1 MKTKNKRNYLR
12 EDGITLIAL
21 VVTIVVLLILAGV
34 SINALFGN
42 NGIIEKAKEAQ
53 NAMDKATEND
63 REEIGKLTNWLDNQ
77 INGTTGGT
85 TGGDDTSTTQKIS
98 TLVGTVVDKNTK
110 AEDAYGNKITIPS
123 GFKILVDST
132 TGYTKD
138 NIDVTKGIVVED
150 ENGNQFVW
158 VPVGTIKNAEK
169 TQTITL
175 GRYSNF
181 VKTNNVY
188 TPIQSAENYATAT
201 SVNNFTE
208 YTPENHN
215 KKFNITIAKNI
226 GEFCNKAIESGGY
239 YIGRYEARTGV
250 ERTSSSTTLTPVTS
264 KADDYVYKYAT
275 QLQASERCQSMY
287 TNKPF
292 DSDLINGYAWDT
304 AIIFIQEFGGDILE
318 KGYSYFGD
326 NGGATYSN
334 AVPVNSSIA
343 SKGTSGSNYTGTRDV
358 MCNIYDMA
366 SNSMEYS
373 TEATWDDDNPY
384 TARGGNSADQYN
396 SVYCAGRRNMGSRI
410 GTAFRPIL
418 YM

>member
-150 ENGNQFVW
+150 ENRNQFVW

-175 GRYSNF
+175 GRYINF
-181 VKTNNVY
+181 GKTDNVY
-188 TPIQSAENYATAT
+188 TPTQSAENYATAT

-215 KKFNITIAKNI
+215 KKFNIAIAKNI
-226 GEFCNKAIESGGY
+226 GEFCNKAIKSGGY
-239 YIGRYEARTGV
+239 YIGRYEARTEV

-264 KADDYVYKYAT
+264 KADDYVYKAT

-326 NGGATYSN
+326 NGGAIYSN
-334 AVPVNSSIA
+334 AVPVNSSFA

-373 TEATWDDDNPY
+373 TEATWDDDHPY
-384 TARGGNSADQYN
+384 TVRGGNSADQYN
-396 SVYCAGRRNMGSRI
+396 SVYCTGSRNMG
-410 GTAFRPIL
+410 GGAGAFRPIL

>member
-1 MKTKNKRNYLR
+1 M
-12 EDGITLIAL
+12 
-21 VVTIVVLLILAGV
+21 
-34 SINALFGN
+34 
-42 NGIIEKAKEAQ
+42 
-53 NAMDKATEND
+53 
-63 REEIGKLTNWLDNQ
+63 
-77 INGTTGGT
+77 
-85 TGGDDTSTTQKIS
+85 
-98 TLVGTVVDKNTK
+98 
-110 AEDAYGNKITIPS
+110 
-123 GFKILVDST
+123 
-132 TGYTKD
+132 
-138 NIDVTKGIVVED
+138 
-150 ENGNQFVW
+150 
-158 VPVGTIKNAEK
+158 
-169 TQTITL
+169 
-175 GRYSNF
+175 GRYINF
-181 VKTNNVY
+181 GKTDNVY
-188 TPIQSAENYATAT
+188 TPTQSAENYATAT

-215 KKFNITIAKNI
+215 KKFNIAIAKNI
-226 GEFCNKAIESGGY
+226 GEFCNKAIKSGGY
-239 YIGRYEARTGV
+239 YIGRYEARTEV

-264 KADDYVYKYAT
+264 KADDYVYKAT

-326 NGGATYSN
+326 NGGAIYSN

-384 TARGGNSADQYN
+384 TARGGNSANQYN
-396 SVYCAGRRNMGSRI
+396 SVYCAGRRNMGTRI
-410 GTAFRPIL
+410 GMAFRPIL

>member
-1 MKTKNKRNYLR
+1 M
-12 EDGITLIAL
+12 
-21 VVTIVVLLILAGV
+21 
-34 SINALFGN
+34 NALFGN
-42 NGIIEKAKEAQ
+42 SGIIEKAKEAQ
-53 NAMDKATEND
+53 SKMDKATEND

-77 INGTTGGT
+77 VNGTTGDDNNT
-85 TGGDDTSTTQKIS
+85 TSKVS
-98 TLVGTVVDKNTK
+98 TLIEKTVDKNTK
-110 AEDAYGNKITIPS
+110 AEDRYGNKITIPS

-138 NIDVTKGIVVED
+138 DIDVTKGIVVED

-181 VKTNNVY
+181 EKTDNVY
-188 TPIQSAENYATAT
+188 TPTQSAENYATAT

-215 KKFNITIAKNI
+215 KKFNIAIAKNI

-239 YIGRYEARTGV
+239 YIGRYEARTEV
-250 ERTSSSTTLTPVTS
+250 ERTSSTTTLAPVTS
-264 KADDYVYKYAT
+264 KANDYVYKYVT

-287 TNKPF
+287 TNKSF

-318 KGYSYFGD
+318 KGYSYFGH
-326 NGGATYSN
+326 NGGAIYSN

-373 TEATWDDDNPY
+373 TEATYDDDNPY

-396 SVYCAGRRNMGSRI
+396 SVYCAGRRSMGNYMEL
-410 GTAFRPIL
+410 AFRPIL